1 MFYPIMP
8 IYPIFPKLPCDCD
21 LPPTIYALLNSYVN
35 YGKTTQTKIKNL
47 ASEGRS
53 CIFDFD
59 YPLSNNVTKASFET
73 LILNHYMQRRIGFDT
88 PTAFKIALCSKL
100 NEIMPMYNKILDA
113 IQGWDIFTD
122 TETITR
128 NKTDEGENT
137 MSNSATASS
146 SNVSDRR
153 YSKMP
158 QNQLSDIQ
166 NGTHMTDYNYDTDTS
181 TSTSGASANATNSNE
196 TNETI
201 TKTFA
206 DKMKN
211 YKEFIQNRE
220 SVYSMIFKELDD
232 LFYGLMY

>member
-1 MFYPIMP
+1 MLYPIIPMW
-8 IYPIFPKLPCDCD
+8 PIFPKLPCDCD
-21 LPPTIYALLNSYVN
+21 LPPTIYSLLNSYVN
-35 YGKTTQTKIKNL
+35 FGKDEKTKIKNL
-47 ASEGRS
+47 AKEGRA

-59 YPLSNNVTKASFET
+59 YPLSEYITKEDFET
-73 LILNHYMQRRIGFDT
+73 LILNHYLQRRIGFDT

-113 IQGWDIFTD
+113 IDGWDIFND

-128 NKTDEGENT
+128 TKTDEGSNT
-137 MSNSATASS
+137 MINSATGTSS
-146 SNVSDRR
+146 AISDRR
-153 YSKMP
+153 YAKMP

-166 NGTHMTDYNYDTDTS
+166 NGTHITDYNYDTDSVAT
-181 TSTSGASANATNSNE
+181 TSGANASGTNENE

-201 TKTFA
+201 EKHFS
-206 DKMKN
+206 DKLKI

-232 LFYGLMY
+232 LFFGLIY

>member
-47 ASEGRS
+47 ASEGRA

-59 YPLSNNVTKASFET
+59 YPLSSNVTKESFET
-73 LILNHYMQRRIGFDT
+73 LILNHYMMRRIGFDT

-113 IQGWDIFTD
+113 MHGWDIFTD
-122 TETITR
+122 SETITR

-137 MSNSATASS
+137 MSNTATASS

-158 QNQLSDIQ
+158 QNQITDVQ

-181 TSTSGASANATNSNE
+181 SSTSGATANGTNSNE

-232 LFYGLMY
+232 LFFGLMY